1 MNDEGA
7 REGASPTR
15 NADPPTLAQLQD
27 VRARVTRI
35 SELVQDGELE
45 TALLVLDDLGGDLWV
60 LVDGLE
66 RAA

>member
-15 NADPPTLAQLQD
+15 NADAPTLAQLQD